1 MPKMQYGLSA
11 FERGR
16 GDLPQLPVVN
26 YFVEEAPS
34 EEEQVVL
41 QSRPGL
47 SDRLANMGTGAVDA
61 LFKRD
66 SVLGGTLY
74 GVADGK
80 LYSGT
85 TEVGAINGGQ
95 AISIAGF
102 ENTLFV
108 TAGDTLYTYDG
119 TTMAAVSFPDSAST
133 AKVVVGAS
141 RAIIIREDTGKFYWT
156 DPLDDDVEAL
166 DFATAE
172 DTPDRLLDMVYID
185 GVLVLFG
192 AETVEVWQTTQS
204 STLPFA
210 PLRGAVMERGIRATG
225 CAAIMDATFFWVG
238 DNDTVYTKG
247 AEPVRISNS
256 GLEEKI
262 AASTDCSLWSFKLEG
277 AEYLA
282 LRLDTQTYIYSSRYG
297 TWTEFASYG
306 ETNWL
311 PQCYADGVF
320 GSSKNGKTLEFGTDH
335 SDLGGVLER
344 RFRAGFPLNGG
355 GVDVDNVG
363 LRCNVGQTPFLT
375 GQYADPEIEM
385 RVSDDAGQTWGNYD
399 VESLG
404 EQGEYR
410 TKVQWR
416 ALGQAS
422 QPGFLCEFRLTDP
435 VPLRISSVLI
445 NEPYGGR

>member
-11 FERGR
+11 SERGR

-26 YFVEEAPS
+26 YFVEEAQS
-34 EEEQVVL
+34 EEEPVIL

-47 SDRLANMGTGAVDA
+47 SDRSANMGTGTVEA
-61 LFKRD
+61 LFQRD
-66 SVLGGTLY
+66 SVLGGALY

-85 TEVGAINGGQ
+85 TEIGTVSGNGPV
-95 AISIAGF
+95 SIAGN
-102 ENTLFV
+102 EIGIVV
-108 TAGDTLYTYDG
+108 TAGGTPRYYDG
-119 TTMAAVSFPDSAST
+119 TTLADIAMPDGANVI
-133 AKVVVGAS
+133 KVLEGGS
-141 RAIIIREDTGKFYWT
+141 RFIFLIEGSDKFYWSP
-156 DPLDDDVEAL
+156 PLAATVDAL
-166 DFATAE
+166 AFATAE
-172 DTPDRLLDMVYID
+172 EQADNLLDAVYID

-210 PLRGAVMERGIRATG
+210 PLRGAVMERGVRATG
-225 CAAIMDATFFWVG
+225 CATILDATFFWVG
-238 DNDTVYTKG
+238 DNNTVYTNGPK
-247 AEPVRISNS
+247 PQRISNS
-256 GLEEKI
+256 GLEEKL
-262 AASTDCSLWSFKLEG
+262 AASNDCRLFAFDLDG

-282 LRLDTQTYIYSSRYG
+282 LRLDTQTYVYSSRYG

-306 ETNWL
+306 EANWL
-311 PQCYADGVF
+311 AQCYAGGVF
-320 GSSKNGKTLEFGTDH
+320 GSTKGGKTLEFGTDH

-355 GVDVDNVG
+355 GQMVANIG

-375 GQYADPEIEM
+375 GQYADPDIEM
-385 RVSDDAGQTWGNYD
+385 RISRNAGQTWGNYKAR
-399 VESLG
+399 SLG
-404 EQGEYR
+404 EQGKYR
-410 TKVQWR
+410 MKVQWR

-422 QPGFLCEFRLTDP
+422 QPGLLCEFRLTDP